1 MVHGRADLR
10 GATAGAYLSLSVN
23 HEEIIALIVALV
35 VASLTHRSLRLE
47 RVVPVSAL
55 PENDN
60 QIPPPSDTA
69 PPRRSRRELKRPTA
83 FAAIAV
89 VFVLFMAASSAP
101 SPLYVVYQQ
110 RWDFS
115 ATTLTTVFAVYVLGM
130 IAALLVFGSLSD
142 HLGRRPVLLSAITL
156 EAASMAL
163 FLVAD
168 SVALL
173 LTARLVQGVA
183 TGAAMTALGAALAD
197 LNPSHAPHRAGVVT
211 GAAPT
216 FGLGLGALGC
226 GFLVEYGPHPT
237 RLVYVLLLAGL
248 VLAAAVVT
256 ALPETSLRRPGAA
269 RSLQPRL
276 KVASHLRADLLR
288 LVPILVASWALG
300 GLYLSLGPSVAVGL
314 FGLSSHVVGGLVV
327 TLLTVPACLTAI
339 ALRGWPVAR
348 TLALGAGL
356 LFAGTV
362 VALTGV
368 EEDSLLT
375 AALGTLVAGVGFGAS
390 SLASFGTLARMAKPS
405 ERGEL
410 FSVAFVISY
419 LSFSVPAVIAG
430 IATTHTGLHETS
442 VAYAATVAFLA
453 ALALLAQW
461 LHSRRTPERAVSPQT

>member
-1 MVHGRADLR
+1 M
-10 GATAGAYLSLSVN
+10 S
-23 HEEIIALIVALV
+23 
-35 VASLTHRSLRLE
+35 
-47 RVVPVSAL
+47 VSAL
-55 PENDN
+55 PDN
-60 QIPPPSDTA
+60 QIPPPSGTV
-69 PPRRSRRELKRPTA
+69 PPRRRRRELNPPAA
-83 FAAIAV
+83 FAALAV

-130 IAALLVFGSLSD
+130 IAALLVLGALSD
-142 HLGRRPVLLSAITL
+142 HLGRRPVLLSAIAL
-156 EAASMAL
+156 EAASMAV

-168 SVALL
+168 SVSLL
-173 LTARLVQGVA
+173 LVARLVQGVA

-197 LNPSHAPHRAGVVT
+197 LNPAHAPHRAGLVT

-226 GFLVEYGPHPT
+226 GILVEYGPHPT
-237 RLVYVLLLAGL
+237 RLVYVLLLAAL
-248 VLAAAVVT
+248 LPAAAAVA

-300 GLYLSLGPSVAVGL
+300 GLYLSLGPSVAAGL

-339 ALRGWPVAR
+339 ALRGRPVSH

-356 LFAGTV
+356 LLAGTL
-362 VALTGV
+362 VALTGI
-368 EEDSLLT
+368 EADSLLT
-375 AALGTLVAGVGFGAS
+375 AALGTVVAGVGFGAS
-390 SLASFGTLARMAKPS
+390 ALATFGTLARMAAPS

-419 LSFSVPAVIAG
+419 LSFSVPAVVAG
-430 IATTHTGLHETS
+430 IATTHIGLHETS

-461 LHSRRTPERAVSPQT
+461 LRSRQAPDRGTCPQT

>member
-1 MVHGRADLR
+1 M
-10 GATAGAYLSLSVN
+10 S
-23 HEEIIALIVALV
+23 
-35 VASLTHRSLRLE
+35 
-47 RVVPVSAL
+47 VSAL
-55 PENDN
+55 PAN
-60 QIPPPSDTA
+60 QTPRPPGTV
-69 PPRRSRRELKRPTA
+69 PPRRRRRELNPTTA
-83 FAAIAV
+83 FAALAV

-110 RWDFS
+110 QWDFS

-130 IAALLVFGSLSD
+130 IAALLVLGALSD
-142 HLGRRPVLLSAITL
+142 HLGRRPVLLAAIAL
-156 EAASMAL
+156 EAASMAV
-163 FLVAD
+163 FLIAD
-168 SVALL
+168 SVSLL
-173 LTARLVQGVA
+173 LVARLVQGVA

-197 LNPSHAPHRAGVVT
+197 LNPTHAPHRAGLVT

-237 RLVYVLLLAGL
+237 RLVYVLLLAAL
-248 VLAAAVVT
+248 VPAAAAIA

-300 GLYLSLGPSVAVGL
+300 GLYLSLGPSVAAGL
-314 FGLSSHVVGGLVV
+314 FGLSSHVIGGLVV

-339 ALRGWPVAR
+339 TLRGRPVSH
-348 TLALGAGL
+348 TLALGAAL
-356 LFAGTV
+356 LLVGTL
-362 VALTGV
+362 VALTGI
-368 EEDSLLT
+368 EADSLLT
-375 AALGTLVAGVGFGAS
+375 AALGTVVAGVGFGAAA
-390 SLASFGTLARMAKPS
+390 LATFGTLARMAAPS

-419 LSFSVPAVIAG
+419 LSFSVPAVVAG
-430 IATTHTGLHETS
+430 IAVTHTGLHETS
-442 VAYAATVAFLA
+442 VVYAATVAFLA

-461 LHSRRTPERAVSPQT
+461 LRSRQAPDRGTCPQT

>member
-1 MVHGRADLR
+1 M
-10 GATAGAYLSLSVN
+10 
-23 HEEIIALIVALV
+23 
-35 VASLTHRSLRLE
+35 
-47 RVVPVSAL
+47 
-55 PENDN
+55 
-60 QIPPPSDTA
+60 
-69 PPRRSRRELKRPTA
+69 
-83 FAAIAV
+83 
-89 VFVLFMAASSAP
+89 
-101 SPLYVVYQQ
+101 
-110 RWDFS
+110 
-115 ATTLTTVFAVYVLGM
+115 FAVYVLGM
-130 IAALLVFGSLSD
+130 IAALLTLGSLSD

-168 SVALL
+168 SVPLL
-173 LTARLVQGVA
+173 LTARVVQGIA

-226 GFLVEYGPHPT
+226 GVLVEYGPNPT

-248 VLAAAVVT
+248 VLAAAVVA
-256 ALPETSLRRPGAA
+256 ALPETSLRRPGAV

-300 GLYLSLGPSVAVGL
+300 GLYLSLGPSVAAGL

-339 ALRGWPVAR
+339 ALRGWPVSR

-356 LFAGTV
+356 LLTGTV

-390 SLASFGTLARMAKPS
+390 SLASFGTLARIAAPA

-419 LSFSVPAVIAG
+419 LSFSVPAVAAG
-430 IATTHTGLHETS
+430 IAATHTGLHETS

-461 LHSRRTPERAVSPQT
+461 LRSRQTPEPVTCPQT